1 MGSGKTTGTNGLMRP
16 LTPQPPY
23 PPCVLCRYEPGAVY
37 RPHIDG
43 AWPGSGLTDD
53 LQYKYDFFGDRW
65 SRLTFLIYLNGQS
78 APGEAEEGAEE
89 EEGEEG
95 VDDWASGFD
104 GGCTTFFLPSAQ
116 PGWID
121 ATAVVPAAG
130 CALVFPHGEAAG
142 SLLHE
147 GSAVTR
153 GAKFVIRTEVLYR
166 TDHAAAT
173 ANMPV
178 AAADGS

>member
-1 MGSGKTTGTNGLMRP
+1 
-16 LTPQPPY
+16 
-23 PPCVLCRYEPGAVY
+23 VLARRYEPGAVY

-43 AWPGSGLTDD
+43 AWPGSGLTDG

-65 SRLTFLIYLNGQS
+65 SRLTFLIYLNGQN
-78 APGEAEEGAEE
+78 APGEAE
-89 EEGEEG
+89 G
-95 VDDWASGFD
+95 VDDSASGFD

-121 ATAVVPAAG
+121 AAAVVPTAG

-166 TDHAAAT
+166 TDHAAA
-173 ANMPV
+173 NMPV
-178 AAADGS
+178 MVDAS